1 MILKNNLYICEATVY
16 DIPYLVDLLKQL
28 FHIEK
33 DFIFN
38 EHKHQEGLRLL
49 IENLNTLLSIA
60 KFEGDIVAMIS
71 MQTVISTAMGTKA
84 GLIEDF
90 VVHDD
95 YKNLGI
101 GSHLLTYIKQK
112 AKENNIQRLQLVC
125 DNFNDNAKEF
135 YTKKSFKKSNL
146 WAWYYFME

>member
-1 MILKNNLYICEATVY
+1 MILKNNLYICEATHH
-16 DIPYLVDLLKQL
+16 DIPYLINLLKQL

-33 DFIFN
+33 DFIFDAN
-38 EHKHQEGLRLL
+38 KHIQGLKLFLEQDNTHL
-49 IENLNTLLSIA
+49 IIA
-60 KFEGDIVAMIS
+60 KFEGDIVAMVS
-71 MQTVISTAMGTKA
+71 LQTVISTAMGSKA

-112 AKENNIQRLQLVC
+112 AKEHKLQRLQLVC
-125 DNFNDNAKEF
+125 DNFNDSAKEF